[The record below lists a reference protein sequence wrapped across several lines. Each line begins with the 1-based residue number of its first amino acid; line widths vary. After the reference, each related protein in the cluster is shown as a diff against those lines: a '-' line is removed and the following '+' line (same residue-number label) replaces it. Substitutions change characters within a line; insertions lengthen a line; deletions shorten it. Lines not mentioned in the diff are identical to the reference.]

1 MTLLAQTF
9 FTPLGDMLALCSAQG
24 VHLLDYADRAEARG
38 FRLAR
43 EAVRAHHGMEQ
54 PAAAAGE
61 EFEVREARAH
71 LQALV
76 AQLTAYF
83 DGTRREFD
91 LALVPYGTPFQLAVW
106 QVLRAVP
113 YGHTRSYADEAHA
126 LGQPGAVR
134 AVAMANGRNPLAIVV
149 PCHRI
154 IASDGRLAGYTGGV
168 ERKRALL
175 ALEAGQT
182 SCWSVQE
189 MDDFMNGGA

>member
-1 MTLLAQTF
+1 M
-9 FTPLGDMLALCSAQG
+9 
-24 VHLLDYADRAEARG
+24 
-38 FRLAR
+38 
-43 EAVRAHHGMEQ
+43 
-54 PAAAAGE
+54 
-61 EFEVREARAH
+61 
-71 LQALV
+71 

-149 PCHRI
+149 PCHRV

-189 MDDFMNGGA
+189 MDDLMKGGA